1 MIEKAYERTAEIMKV
16 VYNARTMI
24 VLNENILTKYGYYI
38 NTKEELASSIKSK
51 F

>member
-24 VLNENILTKYGYYI
+24 ILNQNILTNYGYYI
-38 NTKEELASSIKSK
+38 KTKDELASSIKAE